1 LRDFQKPGGSD
12 EAGQRW
18 AERQDACEFSRDC
31 HFMLCLDPLKVALIE
46 DGKGLTLQLHSGR
59 DVLSGDA
66 YKLEN
71 QGMVIILNAGARSVA
86 RNPGETRSKVAALFC
101 AVGAHP
107 QIFVAEGKVV
117 GAIARQAVAGNEETI
132 VAAGGD
138 GTVST
143 VAAEVAGTGI
153 TLGVLPLGTLN
164 HFARD
169 LRIPLHLEG
178 AVRIV
183 VDHHAVAV
191 DVAEV
196 NGRVFVNNSG
206 LGIYP
211 HTVALREAEQH
222 WLKRGKLRA
231 LVSAA
236 LHVFHRFQFLDVR
249 ITGHGKEL
257 VRKTPFI
264 FIGNNEYDMTGF
276 HIGRRTRLNAGTLSL
291 YLTHRTGWLGLLR
304 LATDALF
311 RGLKHAKNFE
321 AYSVEEAFIEARRG
335 SLGFDR
341 WRSNVDGIAA
351 ALSRAAQC
359 AARCGS

>member
-1 LRDFQKPGGSD
+1 MP
-12 EAGQRW
+12 A
-18 AERQDACEFSRDC
+18 
-31 HFMLCLDPLKVALIE
+31 P
-46 DGKGLTLQLHSGR
+46 
-59 DVLSGDA
+59 
-66 YKLEN
+66 
-71 QGMVIILNAGARSVA
+71 GARA

-107 QIFVAEGKVV
+107 QIFVAEGKGV
-117 GAIARQAVAGNEETI
+117 GAIARQAVAGNKETI

-143 VAAEVAGTGI
+143 VAAEVAGTGL

-196 NGRVFVNNSG
+196 NGRVLVNNSG

-211 HTVALREAEQH
+211 HIGALREAEQH

-231 LVSAA
+231 LVSAT

-249 ITGHGKEL
+249 ITGHGKVL

-276 HIGRRTRLNAGTLSL
+276 HIGLRTRLNAGKLSL

-304 LATDALF
+304 LATEKLF
-311 RGLKHAKNFE
+311 VGLKQAKNFE

-335 SLGFDR
+335 PLLVSTDGEVTWMECRRTIACGQMRCASWFLKIEMADAHVDSSF
-341 WRSNVDGIAA
+341 RSALWPGRSDDCDAA
-351 ALSRAAQC
+351 ARFYPCNQPRFGRDLRRFD
-359 AARCGS
+359 AARAHA